1 MSGPKRGEEARVA
14 GPRERYEAR
23 GAQLT
28 TQAEALEARSR
39 RLSVL
44 RTVVFLAAFAC
55 WVGADLLDAVT
66 LGRAASL
73 ILLAGFVVLVRRHRA
88 LRRELR
94 CVDTG
99 REWVRRGL
107 ARLDRRFEDLPAPE
121 SVQDLAGHP
130 YAVDLD
136 VYGPASLAALLGPVW
151 TPPGRTTL
159 ESWLLGPAAPDEILR
174 RQEAVRELAQDW
186 EQREATAVEGALLDA
201 GDPDPG
207 GGGDPF
213 DEFLSWC
220 EGSNTLPA
228 WLPVAAWLLPVAT
241 IVFLVADL
249 AGPLSARW
257 WIVLLLVQAVIA
269 FGRGR
274 RLHSQF
280 SMAST
285 GLPGL
290 RRYHAVLECWEEYPA
305 EAECLTR
312 EVERL
317 GRGETS
323 SSRALAQLEQL
334 LHLADL
340 RLSTLYVVFAVGF
353 LWDVHVVQGLLRW
366 RARHGSHVAGWME
379 AMGRLEALASLA
391 TLAADHPGWAYADV
405 TPADSEPRFHAR
417 DLGHPLLRPDECV
430 CNDVELGP
438 PGTVLLVTGSNMSGK
453 STLLRSIGLAA
464 VLSGAGAPVCARQLR
479 LPAVTLFTSMR
490 VQDSLEAGV
499 SFFMAELLRLK
510 ALLDAAPL
518 PLGDPRRLEAHAS
531 DGERPLLYLVD
542 EILQGTNSEER
553 QQAGRRLIRHLLRR
567 WALGAVTTHD
577 LELHREPEVE
587 AAAVLVHFR
596 ETLDEAGDGLHFDYR
611 LREGLATTRNALRL
625 AENVGLTDPDQS

>member
-1 MSGPKRGEEARVA
+1 
-14 GPRERYEAR
+14 
-23 GAQLT
+23 
-28 TQAEALEARSR
+28 
-39 RLSVL
+39 
-44 RTVVFLAAFAC
+44 
-55 WVGADLLDAVT
+55 
-66 LGRAASL
+66 
-73 ILLAGFVVLVRRHRA
+73 
-88 LRRELR
+88 
-94 CVDTG
+94 
-99 REWVRRGL
+99 
-107 ARLDRRFEDLPAPE
+107 
-121 SVQDLAGHP
+121 
-130 YAVDLD
+130 
-136 VYGPASLAALLGPVW
+136 
-151 TPPGRTTL
+151 
-159 ESWLLGPAAPDEILR
+159 
-174 RQEAVRELAQDW
+174 
-186 EQREATAVEGALLDA
+186 
-201 GDPDPG
+201 
-207 GGGDPF
+207 
-213 DEFLSWC
+213 
-220 EGSNTLPA
+220 
-228 WLPVAAWLLPVAT
+228 
-241 IVFLVADL
+241 
-249 AGPLSARW
+249 
-257 WIVLLLVQAVIA
+257 
-269 FGRGR
+269 
-274 RLHSQF
+274 
-280 SMAST
+280 
-285 GLPGL
+285 
-290 RRYHAVLECWEEYPA
+290 
-305 EAECLTR
+305 
-312 EVERL
+312 
-317 GRGETS
+317 
-323 SSRALAQLEQL
+323 
-334 LHLADL
+334 
-340 RLSTLYVVFAVGF
+340 
-353 LWDVHVVQGLLRW
+353 
-366 RARHGSHVAGWME
+366 ME
-379 AMGRLEALASLA
+379 AMGRLEALSSLA